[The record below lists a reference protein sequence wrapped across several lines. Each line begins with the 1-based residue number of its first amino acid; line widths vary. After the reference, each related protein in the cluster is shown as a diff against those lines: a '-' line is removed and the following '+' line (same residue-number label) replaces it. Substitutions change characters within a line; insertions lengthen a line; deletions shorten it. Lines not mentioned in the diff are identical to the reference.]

1 MLQFACEARV
11 RVSGSVNHFPNFVIG
26 AVRGPL
32 KILKKRCGF
41 VFAIQTTLPSQNFDK
56 MFCFKNLI
64 VFFLRFCIFCVFVSI

>member
-11 RVSGSVNHFPNFVIG
+11 RVSGSVNHFPNFVIRL
-26 AVRGPL
+26 VRGPL

-56 MFCFKNLI
+56 INFQKCFFAFLLI
-64 VFFLRFCIFCVFVSI
+64 FGD

>member
-11 RVSGSVNHFPNFVIG
+11 RVSGSVNHFPNFVIRL
-26 AVRGPL
+26 VRGPL

-56 MFCFKNLI
+56 KFKELFFAFLLI
-64 VFFLRFCIFCVFVSI
+64 FGD